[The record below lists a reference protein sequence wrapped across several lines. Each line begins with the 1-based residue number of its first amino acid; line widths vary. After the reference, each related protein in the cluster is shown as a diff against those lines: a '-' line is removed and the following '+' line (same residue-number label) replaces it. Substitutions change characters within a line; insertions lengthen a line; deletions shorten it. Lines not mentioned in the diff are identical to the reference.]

1 MFNKQLKAQL
11 LSAQTDLAYKTAVI
25 AAVRNS
31 VALVEFSADGVIQH
45 ANPLFLS
52 AVGYSLE
59 QIKGQHHS
67 MFCESAYANS
77 GEYRAFWQSLGRGEA
92 KHGTFLRKTNGGK
105 KIWLE
110 ATYFPVRDGNGKVR
124 SVMKIAYDVTR
135 QTQEADEQK
144 AIYASIDQAM
154 AVIEFMPDGHI
165 VNANKNFLQSMGYTL
180 EQIQHKHHR
189 MFCDDSFYRENPD
202 FWSKLAQGKVSS
214 GKFKRV
220 DARGNEVWL
229 EATYNP
235 VLDAQGKVHKVIKFA
250 TLITNRVMQA
260 MRTREAARIAHET
273 ATETFN
279 VAEQGKLHI
288 ASSSALATEISA
300 TVLQTDTV
308 IQSLNEQAKEIAN
321 MVSIIRSVAEQTN
334 LLALNAAIE
343 AARAGE
349 AGRGFAVV
357 ADEVRQLAS
366 RTSQA
371 TSDISSVVS
380 RNLEVTQNVLQAI
393 NSIDGLSKQN
403 GDKIKQL
410 SAIIDDIERGAQRV
424 VESVSAIQ

>member
-1 MFNKQLKAQL
+1 MFNTKLKAQL
-11 LSAQTDLAYKTAVI
+11 LSAQTDLSHYAAVI
-25 AAVRNS
+25 AAMRNS
-31 VALVEFSADGVIQH
+31 VALIRFTRDGVIED
-45 ANPLFLS
+45 ANDLFLKT
-52 AVGYSLE
+52 VGYTLE
-59 QIKGQHHS
+59 QIKGQHHA
-67 MFCESAYANS
+67 MFCESAYANGS
-77 GEYRAFWQSLGRGEA
+77 EYKAFWHSLGRGDA

-105 KIWLE
+105 QIWLE
-110 ATYFPVRDGNGKVR
+110 ATYFPVQDSSGKVG
-124 SVMKIAYDVTR
+124 SVMKIAYDITR
-135 QTQEADEQK
+135 QKQEAEAQK
-144 AIYASIDQAM
+144 AIYNAIDKAM
-154 AVIEFMPDGHI
+154 AVIEFTPDGTI
-165 VNANKNFLQSMGYTL
+165 VNANQNFLQSMGYRL

-202 FWSKLAQGKVSS
+202 FWQQLALGKLSS
-214 GKFKRV
+214 GKFKRI
-220 DARGNEVWL
+220 DAHGNEVWL
-229 EATYNP
+229 EASYNP

-250 TLITNRVMQA
+250 TLITNRVTQA

-288 ASSSALATEISA
+288 LSSTALATEISA

-371 TSDISSVVS
+371 TADISSVVS

-403 GDKIKQL
+403 GDKINQL

>member
-1 MFNKQLKAQL
+1 MFNTKLKAQL
-11 LSAQTDLAYKTAVI
+11 LSAQTDVSRYAAVI
-25 AAVRNS
+25 AAMRDS
-31 VALVEFSADGVIQH
+31 VALIRFTPDGKIED
-45 ANPLFLS
+45 ANPLFL
-52 AVGYSLE
+52 AVVGYSLE

-67 MFCESAYANS
+67 IFCGSAYAS
-77 GEYRAFWQSLGRGEA
+77 SAEYRAFWQSLGRGET
-92 KHGTFLRKTNGGK
+92 KHGTFLRKTKGGK

-110 ATYFPVRDGNGKVR
+110 ATYFPVRDDSGAVC
-124 SVMKIAYDVTR
+124 SVMKLAYDVT
-135 QTQEADEQK
+135 QQKQEADEQK

-154 AVIEFMPDGHI
+154 AVIEFTPDGNI
-165 VNANKNFLQSMGYTL
+165 INANTNFLQSMGYTL
-180 EQIQHKHHR
+180 QQIQHKHHR
-189 MFCDDSFYRENPD
+189 MFCDDSFYRDNPD
-202 FWSKLAQGKVSS
+202 FWQQLALGKLSS

-235 VLDAQGKVHKVIKFA
+235 ILDAQGKVHKVIKFA
-250 TLITNRVMQA
+250 SLITSRVMQA

-288 ASSSALATEISA
+288 ASSTALATEISA
-300 TVLQTDTV
+300 TVLQTDSV
-308 IQSLNEQAKEIAN
+308 IQSLNQQAKEIAN

>member
-1 MFNKQLKAQL
+1 MFNTKLKAQL
-11 LSAQTDLAYKTAVI
+11 LSAQAESSHYAAVI
-25 AAVRNS
+25 AAMRNS
-31 VALVEFSADGVIQH
+31 VALICFTRDGVIED
-45 ANPLFLS
+45 ANDLFLKT
-52 AVGYSLE
+52 VGYTLE
-59 QIKGQHHS
+59 QIKGQHHA
-67 MFCESAYANS
+67 MFCESAYANGS
-77 GEYRAFWQSLGRGEA
+77 EYKAFWQSLGRGEA

-105 KIWLE
+105 QIWLE
-110 ATYFPVRDGNGKVR
+110 ATYFPVQDSSGKVC
-124 SVMKIAYDVTR
+124 SVMKIAYDITR
-135 QTQEADEQK
+135 QKQEAEAQK
-144 AIYASIDQAM
+144 AIYSAIDKAM
-154 AVIEFMPDGHI
+154 AVIEFTPDGTI
-165 VNANKNFLQSMGYTL
+165 VNANQNFLQSMGYRL
-180 EQIQHKHHR
+180 EQIKHKHHR
-189 MFCDDSFYRENPD
+189 MLCDDSFYRENPD
-202 FWSKLAQGKVSS
+202 FWQQLALGKLSS

-220 DARGNEVWL
+220 DAHGNEVWL

-260 MRTREAARIAHET
+260 MRTREAARVAHET

-288 ASSSALATEISA
+288 MSSTALATEISA

-403 GDKIKQL
+403 GDKINQL

>member
-31 VALVEFSADGVIQH
+31 VALVEFGADGVIQH
-45 ANPLFLS
+45 ANPLFLN

-59 QIKGQHHS
+59 QIIGQHHS

-92 KHGTFLRKTNGGK
+92 KHGTFLRKSKGGK
-105 KIWLE
+105 QLWLE
-110 ATYFPVRDGNGKVR
+110 ATYFPVCDSSGKVS

-135 QTQEADEQK
+135 QTLEADEQK

-154 AVIEFMPDGHI
+154 AVIEFKPDGTI

-180 EQIQHKHHR
+180 EQIQQKHHR
-189 MFCDDSFYRENPD
+189 IFCDDSFYRDNPD
-202 FWSKLAQGKVSS
+202 FWSKLALGQINS
-214 GKFKRV
+214 GKFRRI
-220 DARGNEVWL
+220 DARGKVVWL

-235 VLDAQGKVHKVIKFA
+235 VLDEKGNVQKVIKFA
-250 TLITNRVMQA
+250 SLITNRVMQA
-260 MRTREAARIAHET
+260 EKTREAARVAHET

-288 ASSSALATEISA
+288 ASSTALAAEISA

-321 MVSIIRSVAEQTN
+321 MVSIIRSVADQTN

-403 GDKIKQL
+403 SDKISQL
-410 SAIIDDIERGAQRV
+410 SAIIDDIEHGAQRV